1 MLSLFPELLD
11 WSWYVPFVFRLF
23 LGAYCCW
30 IGWKG
35 FRLVARE
42 SAGAESGE
50 DRPAFSGMRT
60 LLFALGFSFIVG
72 IIVQV
77 LGSIGFSLAIF
88 AIFLRFK
95 NSPHAEESIQFYL
108 LIGIVSLSLI
118 FLGPGP
124 YAFDLPL

>member
-23 LGAYCCW
+23 LGAYCCY

-35 FRLVARE
+35 FHFIAKE
-42 SAGAESGE
+42 NAGAESDEGS
-50 DRPAFSGMRT
+50 AWTGMRT
-60 LLFALGFSFIVG
+60 ILFILGFSFVTG
-72 IIVQV
+72 VIVQV
-77 LGSIGFSLAIF
+77 LGSIGFTLAMF
-88 AIFLRFK
+88 ALFLRFK
-95 NSPHAEESIQFYL
+95 NSPHAEEPLQFYL